1 MKDRIYRIETSN
13 DEHRL
18 VWDSFPKLH
27 YFSEMDKNEPE
38 LLLRCLWPKKDEL
51 IVSIISLE
59 GMLMLSNFRA
69 RMRSMSSRC
78 WWAVVKVQKRSTT
91 TIARLK
97 MSVR

>member
-1 MKDRIYRIETSN
+1 MQGEKAKLFLGDLQTIKIPICGESLKVKDRIYRIETSN

-59 GMLMLSNFRA
+59 GMLIKKYMIL
-69 RMRSMSSRC
+69 
-78 WWAVVKVQKRSTT
+78 
-91 TIARLK
+91 I
-97 MSVR
+97 